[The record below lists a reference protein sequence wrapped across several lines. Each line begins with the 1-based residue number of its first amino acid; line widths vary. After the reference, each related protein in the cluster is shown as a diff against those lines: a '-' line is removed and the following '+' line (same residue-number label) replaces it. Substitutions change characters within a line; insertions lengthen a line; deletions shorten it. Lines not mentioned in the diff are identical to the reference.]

1 MNPVD
6 DVIDVLRRKGGKLY
20 GLEAVTQ
27 LEHALQC
34 AALAEQEGAPAS
46 LVAAALL
53 HDIGHLVNP
62 DDPAAKQ
69 RGEDA
74 YHETVA
80 AAYLDKWFMPEVVEP
95 VRWHVA
101 AKRYLTNV
109 DPAYWDGLS
118 AGSKRSLELQGG
130 PFSAEKAAGFAGN
143 RHAAGAVRVRRWDDL
158 GKVRGLKTPDLA
170 HFRPCLEACL
180 KEGAAARG

>member
-6 DVIDVLRRKGGKLY
+6 EILGILRGKGPRRY
-20 GLEAVTQ
+20 GLEAVSQ

-34 AALAEQEGAPAS
+34 ATLAEREEAPAS
-46 LVAAALL
+46 LVVAALL

-69 RGEDA
+69 RGEDGC
-74 YHETVA
+74 HESVA
-80 AAYLDKWFMPEVVEP
+80 ATYLGRWFGPEVVEP

-101 AKRYLTNV
+101 AKRYLTCV

-130 PFSAEKAAGFAGN
+130 PFSPEKAIAFARN
-143 RHAAGAVRVRRWDDL
+143 PHSDDAVRVRRWDDL
-158 GKVRGLKTPDLA
+158 AKVRDLKTPDLD

-180 KEGAAARG
+180 KESPAD